1 MEVTGA
7 VAVRLSVDVG
17 AAGNA
22 FPALLT
28 VEVRIPDGTMV
39 FSAAY
44 SARGTR
50 LQVEPMVPLGT
61 PTLGTPT
68 S

>member
-7 VAVRLSVDVG
+7 VAWRLSVDVD

-22 FPALLT
+22 FTAPLT

>member
-22 FPALLT
+22 FTAPLT
-28 VEVRIPDGTMV
+28 VDVRIPDGTMV
-39 FSAAY
+39 FRADY
-44 SARGTR
+44 TARGTH
-50 LQVEPMVPLGT
+50 LQVEPMVSLGTPPLGT
-61 PTLGTPT
+61 PT